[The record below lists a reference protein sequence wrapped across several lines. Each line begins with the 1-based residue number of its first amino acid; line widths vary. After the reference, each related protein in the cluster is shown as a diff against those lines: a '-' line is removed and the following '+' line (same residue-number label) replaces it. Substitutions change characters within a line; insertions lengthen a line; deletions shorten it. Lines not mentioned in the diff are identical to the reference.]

1 MITRAE
7 NVVPNA
13 VSPLTCHVGAQNMS
27 LFGIA
32 PTVANPQPAPPIPQ
46 PAPPNPQPTPIISQP
61 TAVQLLEAYL
71 LHHLNHL
78 IQDRKRI
85 KFLCIFFASVLN
97 RQVFVFDVETVLK
110 TMVLYPLLCLI

>member
-1 MITRAE
+1 MRGRWKMRGWWKMRGRWKMRGLRWKMRGRAE

-46 PAPPNPQPTPIISQP
+46 PAPPNPQPTPI
-61 TAVQLLEAYL
+61 
-71 LHHLNHL
+71 
-78 IQDRKRI
+78 
-85 KFLCIFFASVLN
+85 
-97 RQVFVFDVETVLK
+97 RQ
-110 TMVLYPLLCLI
+110 I